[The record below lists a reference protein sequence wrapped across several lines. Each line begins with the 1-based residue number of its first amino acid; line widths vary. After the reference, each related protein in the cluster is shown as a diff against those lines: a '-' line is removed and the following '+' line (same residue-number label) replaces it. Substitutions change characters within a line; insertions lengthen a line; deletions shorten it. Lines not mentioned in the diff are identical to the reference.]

1 MSLAHSGSPPGEP
14 VSNSGGTRKCGRCF
28 SKQCLPKSLKA
39 ELDRQLASGDVG
51 ASALYCG
58 DCVGDGCAFEEEQE
72 RKRMRRYAHES
83 LARGEYVHPCHY
95 MDEDAYRAR
104 FDRDVD

>member
-1 MSLAHSGSPPGEP
+1 MLRLPPLTLF
-14 VSNSGGTRKCGRCF
+14 GGTRECGRCF
-28 SKQCLPKSLKA
+28 CKQCLPISLKA

-72 RKRMRRYAHES
+72 RKRMRRYAWKS

-95 MDEDAYRAR
+95 MDEDAYRAW
-104 FDRDVD
+104 FDREVD